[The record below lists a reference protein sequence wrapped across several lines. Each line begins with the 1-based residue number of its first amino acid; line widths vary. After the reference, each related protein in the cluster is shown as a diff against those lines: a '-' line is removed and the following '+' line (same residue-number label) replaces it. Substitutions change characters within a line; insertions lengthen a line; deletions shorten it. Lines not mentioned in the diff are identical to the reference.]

1 MPEENE
7 PQRVNRELIELLNEL
22 RVALPGVQVL
32 FAFLLAVP
40 FQQRFKLASAYQR
53 DVYFA
58 TLCCALVATTLLIA
72 PSPLHR
78 LNFRHHDKLAI
89 VLTSNQLLLAG
100 LGVLGLALTGVMMLI
115 SSVVFG
121 GATAIIVPLIAS
133 VLLLVFW
140 VGLPLRAR
148 RGEDLLKGDGPR

>member
-22 RVALPGVQVL
+22 RVALPGVQ
-32 FAFLLAVP
+32 
-40 FQQRFKLASAYQR
+40 
-53 DVYFA
+53 
-58 TLCCALVATTLLIA
+58 VATTLLIA